1 MREFN
6 GILNEFFGDGPQ
18 FYEREIQ
25 AEEVEALADLGDN
38 LEDQIMLPPTAE
50 TRCSERKYVMKQ
62 FGKCFLGYFIVF
74 IILAWGT

>member
-6 GILNEFFGDGPQ
+6 GILNEFFGEGPQ

-38 LEDQIMLPPTAE
+38 LED
-50 TRCSERKYVMKQ
+50 
-62 FGKCFLGYFIVF
+62 
-74 IILAWGT
+74 